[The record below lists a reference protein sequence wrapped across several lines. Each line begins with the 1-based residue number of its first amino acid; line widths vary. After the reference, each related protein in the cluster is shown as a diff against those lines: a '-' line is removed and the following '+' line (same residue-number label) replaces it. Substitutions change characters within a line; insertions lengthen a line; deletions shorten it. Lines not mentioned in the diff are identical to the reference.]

1 MSAKVI
7 RARWRFR
14 IKPTWWE
21 WAKWGLLFGGAVAAL
36 AGGLYS
42 VVLAWEQ
49 RPDPGP
55 GGGQRLGDMD
65 ETDETDETGSKAA
78 SG

>member
-7 RARWRFR
+7 RARWRFLR

-21 WAKWGLLFGGAVAAL
+21 WAKWGLLLGGACAAL
-36 AGGLYS
+36 LGGVYS
-42 VVLAWEQ
+42 VVIAWEQ

-55 GGGQRLGDMD
+55 GGGQRLGDMG
-65 ETDETDETGSKAA
+65 ETDETDSKAA
-78 SG
+78 NG